1 MYLFFADSYI
11 ASKIENK
18 TKMEEK
24 VTMGLKSNLKGT
36 IRENYWFMMIL
47 NLSSDNIRNCEETNV
62 FVKESKEIIK
72 CKKKRTL
79 NLTYK
84 QELLFQKSTES

>member
-36 IRENYWFMMIL
+36 IRGNYWFMMIL
-47 NLSSDNIRNCEETNV
+47 NLSSDNIRNCEETNI
-62 FVKESKEIIK
+62 FLKESKETIK
-72 CKKKRTL
+72 CKKKGIL
-79 NLTYK
+79 NLAYK
-84 QELLFQKSTES
+84 QRLLFQKSTES

>member
-1 MYLFFADSYI
+1 
-11 ASKIENK
+11 
-18 TKMEEK
+18 
-24 VTMGLKSNLKGT
+24 
-36 IRENYWFMMIL
+36 MMIL

-84 QELLFQKSTES
+84 QELLFQKSKES

>member
-1 MYLFFADSYI
+1 
-11 ASKIENK
+11 
-18 TKMEEK
+18 MEDK
-24 VTMGLKSNLKGT
+24 VTMGLKSNLKST
-36 IRENYWFMMIL
+36 IRGNYWFMMIL

>member
-1 MYLFFADSYI
+1 
-11 ASKIENK
+11 
-18 TKMEEK
+18 MEEK
-24 VTMGLKSNLKGT
+24 VTMGLKSNLKST
-36 IRENYWFMMIL
+36 IRGNYWFMMIL